1 MCLHYDV
8 TSSHSLRAL
17 VLRRPGT
24 IVELRH
30 CACACQSHCHAG
42 SSTPRLLKCPHCR
55 VCSMEPQA
63 TACHVDR
70 SSAVHSRGRAR
81 PQNAPKQ
88 QTNTHEG
95 AVRHHA
101 GTAHIPCPPRRF
113 PAINCDALQAPAPLS
128 DDSRPL
134 HCLLLSLLLS
144 FRAHGAVAPPNL
156 KAEQAQDQILS
167 NTARNF

>member
-1 MCLHYDV
+1 MLANHAAMRAAAHAAFEMAAVSCLQ
-8 TSSHSLRAL
+8 L
-17 VLRRPGT
+17 V
-24 IVELRH
+24 
-30 CACACQSHCHAG
+30 
-42 SSTPRLLKCPHCR
+42 
-55 VCSMEPQA
+55 PQA
-63 TACHVDR
+63 AACHVDR
-70 SSAVHSRGRAR
+70 GSAVHSRGRAR

-88 QTNTHEG
+88 QTDTHEG
-95 AVRHHA
+95 AMRHHA

-113 PAINCDALQAPAPLS
+113 SAISFDALQAPAPLS

-134 HCLLLSLLLS
+134 HCLLLSLLLR